1 MDKTKFD
8 AVFPIICSSLAEKI
22 ASELNLSEEDAVNR
36 AFCKSYHSILT
47 SSSYFGKVR
56 LMHSLFLH
64 YFVRVTS
71 RLYLSVS
78 TSCPAAT
85 SFTIYEMA

>member
-1 MDKTKFD
+1 MAPDGSYKLKTIKIIIDKK
-8 AVFPIICSSLAEKI
+8 EI

-36 AFCKSYHSILT
+36 AFCKSYHNILT
-47 SSSYFGKVR
+47 SSYFGKVR

-78 TSCPAAT
+78 TSCPAPT